1 MLEVRFFETDITR
14 PPQTSV
20 PSRLREGSFN
30 LCSSMI
36 HTLKLLRLLTH
47 TSRLQ
52 EFMTL
57 LREAQRHTSSRLLCI
72 GACFSYRARL
82 TDLFGEQDL
91 DDRLSLRVLVQI
103 PSTALLPL
111 RAGDPALLPVDME
124 VLDIQCARR

>member
-30 LCSSMI
+30 PCSSMI

-52 EFMTL
+52 QFMTL
-57 LREAQRHTSSRLLCI
+57 LRKTQRHASSCLLCI
-72 GACFSYRARL
+72 SAFFPDRARL
-82 TDLFGEQDL
+82 TDLFGKENL
-91 DDRLSLRVLVQI
+91 DHRFSLRVLVQI
-103 PSTALLPL
+103 PRMALLSL
-111 RAGDPALLPVDME
+111 RT
-124 VLDIQCARR
+124 